1 MTARTEQAPQLTILT
16 DVQMQEIHNTLDNPG
31 MWNISTSY
39 AQFEK
44 AMLALW
50 GYLLNNP
57 HWYAD
62 KDGPKIQP
70 TMYAI
75 PSTQWKDISRWIS
88 EHSNEATRV
97 TNMMQ
102 FINIGPSAFDPKD

>member
-1 MTARTEQAPQLTILT
+1 MTARTEVTLSS
-16 DVQMQEIHNTLDNPG
+16 VQMQDIFIIITDNRMKG
-31 MWNISTSY
+31 ITTSY

-44 AMLALW
+44 AMLTLW

-57 HWYAD
+57 HWYTD

-75 PSTQWKDISRWIS
+75 PSNQWEDIGRWIT

-102 FINIGPSAFDPKD
+102 FINIGPSAFEVQA

>member
-1 MTARTEQAPQLTILT
+1 MTDHIDTRTEITLSS
-16 DVQMQEIHNTLDNPG
+16 VQMQDLFHHIRDDKMKDIT
-31 MWNISTSY
+31 TSY

-44 AMLALW
+44 AMLTLW
-50 GYLLNNP
+50 GYLLNDP
-57 HWYAD
+57 HWYTD

-88 EHSNEATRV
+88 EYSNEATRV
-97 TNMMQ
+97 TNTMQ
-102 FINIGPSAFDPKD
+102 FVNIGPSAFEVQA